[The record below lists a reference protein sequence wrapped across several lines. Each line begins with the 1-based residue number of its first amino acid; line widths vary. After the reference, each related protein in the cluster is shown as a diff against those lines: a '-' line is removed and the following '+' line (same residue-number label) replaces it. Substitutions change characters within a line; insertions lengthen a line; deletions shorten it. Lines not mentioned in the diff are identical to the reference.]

1 VSIKFGVGGGIRIYL
16 VVLANRF
23 DLRDDLP
30 QSGDDS
36 ASARLNRGGV
46 EPPATV
52 GLLDGF

>member
-1 VSIKFGVGGGIRIYL
+1 MSIKFGVGGGIRIYL